1 MGPSFTPPSGNTIP
15 KGPDALL
22 LEKTLI
28 LEALELMLREFKLLK
43 LISIMAS
50 GLHFG
55 ARGCDASVMSGSA
68 LTCAV
73 RLGVDAPAPRR

>member
-1 MGPSFTPPSGNTIP
+1 MGPSFTPPSGNPIP
-15 KGPDALL
+15 KDGLL
-22 LEKTLI
+22 KEKTLI
-28 LEALELMLREFKLLK
+28 LEALELMLREFKLVK

-55 ARGCDASVMSGSA
+55 ARGCDASVMSGGA